1 MQVVHTSSVFVLAD
15 VHAVW
20 KVWMT
25 PIHFSLTWQR
35 CPGIL
40 TDHASAKILS
50 REAIMELLNAVG
62 CRLGIIKDACIY
74 I

>member
-1 MQVVHTSSVFVLAD
+1 
-15 VHAVW
+15 
-20 KVWMT
+20 MT